1 MLKVDH
7 LRVTLDKRLTL
18 HNTSFVVPSGT
29 TWAVTGP
36 SGSGKTT
43 LLRAIAGL
51 IRIDTGTIYV
61 DGVDVTHLPTH
72 KRNIGLMFQD
82 GQLFPTMTVAE
93 NIEFGLRMRN
103 VASSV
108 RADRVNELLS
118 LVQLDG
124 FNTRDV
130 STLSGGQA
138 RRVAL
143 ARSLAPEP
151 PVLLLDEPLTGLE
164 EDLRYELAEDLARII
179 SSASLTTVVVTHDKT
194 EAGILAP
201 TVVDIRE
208 LDTIDD

>member
-1 MLKVDH
+1 M
-7 LRVTLDKRLTL
+7 
-18 HNTSFVVPSGT
+18 
-29 TWAVTGP
+29 TWAITGP

-51 IRIDTGTIYV
+51 VRIDTGNIFV
-61 DGVDVTHLPTH
+61 DGTDITHVPTH

-103 VASSV
+103 VSSSL
-108 RADRVNELLS
+108 RTDKVNELLS

-124 FNTRDV
+124 FNSRDV
-130 STLSGGQA
+130 STLSGGQS

-143 ARSLAPEP
+143 ARSLAPSP

-164 EDLRYELAEDLARII
+164 EDLRYELAEELASII
-179 SSASLTTVVVTHDKT
+179 ASTSTTTVVVTHDKK
-194 EAGILAP
+194 EAAILAR
-201 TVVDIRE
+201 TVVDISEIDARE
-208 LDTIDD
+208 

>member
-1 MLKVDH
+1 MDH
-7 LRVTLDKRLTL
+7 LRVTLDKWLTL

-29 TWAVTGP
+29 TCAVTGP

>member
-1 MLKVDH
+1 MLEVAH
-7 LRVTLDKRLTL
+7 LRVNLDKWLTL
-18 HNTSFVVPSGT
+18 HNTSFIVPNGM
-29 TWAVTGP
+29 TWAITGP

-51 IRIDTGTIYV
+51 VRIDTGNIYV
-61 DGVDVTHLPTH
+61 NGADITDVPTH
-72 KRNIGLMFQD
+72 ERNIGLMFQD

-103 VASSV
+103 VSSSL
-108 RADRVNELLS
+108 RTDKVNELLS

-124 FNTRDV
+124 FNSRDV

-143 ARSLAPEP
+143 ARSLAPSP

-164 EDLRYELAEDLARII
+164 EDLRYELAEELASII
-179 SSASLTTVVVTHDKT
+179 ASTSTTTVVVTHDKK
-194 EAGILAP
+194 EAAILAR
-201 TVVDIRE
+201 TVVDISE
-208 LDTIDD
+208 IDARK